1 MSPTPL
7 AAARAALRRR
17 RRLFEEPLCFA
28 SCLQMVSFRPVHAC
42 FMICYDVGGVIDHP
56 PPPHSS
62 SNLML
67 GDGGTLGAL
76 DVQSGGNVLGEQ
88 QNSDSRVDASDVD
101 TGICSRLICNTYS
114 YSYFLVCLSDAG
126 SSSLHAC
133 STSLSRSGI
142 CLVGR

>member
-88 QNSDSRVDASDVD
+88 QNSDSRVDASGVD

-133 STSLSRSGI
+133 STSLSRAGI
-142 CLVGR
+142 CLFGR